1 VPEEV
6 VVDRFNG
13 IGVNSHDPRDYAD
26 MLERLLRVEEL

>member
-6 VVDRFNG
+6 VVDKFNG

-26 MLERLLRVEEL
+26 VFERLLRIEEL